1 MKINYKIVKKF
12 SNKEISV
19 RENIK
24 LYRTFQKILFPI
36 NNDAK
41 YEDIEISLDHR
52 NVKVRV
58 FNDFKD
64 NTNHKIIVFLHGG
77 GWAAGWLPSYTSFCN
92 KLSKET
98 NRKVL

>member
-1 MKINYKIVKKF
+1 MRIIYLIDFNCPYSYIGLKRLENAV
-12 SNKEISV
+12 E

-36 NNDAK
+36 NNDTK
-41 YEDIEISLDHR
+41 YEDIEISLEHR

-77 GWAAGWLPSYTSFCN
+77 GWAAGCLPSY
-92 KLSKET
+92 LY
-98 NRKVL
+98 R

>member
-19 RENIK
+19 RQNIK

-41 YEDIEISLDHR
+41 YEDIEIS
-52 NVKVRV
+52 
-58 FNDFKD
+58 
-64 NTNHKIIVFLHGG
+64 
-77 GWAAGWLPSYTSFCN
+77 
-92 KLSKET
+92 
-98 NRKVL
+98 